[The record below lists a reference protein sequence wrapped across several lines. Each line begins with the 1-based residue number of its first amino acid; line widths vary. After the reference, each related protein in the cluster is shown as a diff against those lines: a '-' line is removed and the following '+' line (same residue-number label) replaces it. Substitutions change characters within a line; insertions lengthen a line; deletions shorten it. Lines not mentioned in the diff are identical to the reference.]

1 MQKPDLRSSFPR
13 LTNNSRFSFLG
24 RTLRFFSSLGNLVT
38 RFIFLEILSYWLE
51 EKMTLNELET
61 SLKLPSL
68 FEGCYDSK
76 SGVPEFKILIDG
88 KWRKSVGGNTID
100 VSSPIDGALVARV
113 QSGVALDA
121 DAAVNSAYASRK
133 KIRDIPAIDR
143 INILN
148 RARHIIQDNR
158 ELFVRTLVAEAGK
171 TPESAQGEV
180 RASLNR
186 IKMTME
192 EARSIFGE
200 YVPGDWSEDT
210 VAKFALVIHEPLGVI
225 TCITPFNYPL
235 FSLVAKVIPALV
247 SGNSIVIKPAT
258 DDPLSSI
265 LLSRVLQESGIPEG
279 VVNLVT
285 GRGREV
291 GDTLVG
297 HRLVSMV
304 TLTGSTETG
313 RHVARMSAMKKLHL
327 ELGGKGSAVVA
338 DDADLTLASKK
349 ILEGALKFSGQRCDA
364 ISRVL
369 PFEKIHEELVAQ
381 IMKDIIHWKL
391 GDPRSEGITMGP
403 LINEAAAERVQLLV
417 DDAVSE
423 GALLL
428 QGGTHNGAYFQPT
441 VLDNV
446 SLEAKIA
453 WEETF
458 GPVVVFIPVK
468 DLDEAIKIVNE
479 SPYGLDSCIFTESF
493 YTAWKA
499 AKSFEE
505 GSVAINDAPAHG
517 VGYFPFGGNKDS
529 GLGREGVG
537 HSIDE
542 MTRLKTIQFNLA
554 PAGLG
559 KVRQQSRM

>member
-1 MQKPDLRSSFPR
+1 MIEVK
-13 LTNNSRFSFLG
+13 
-24 RTLRFFSSLGNLVT
+24 
-38 RFIFLEILSYWLE
+38 
-51 EKMTLNELET
+51 
-61 SLKLPSL
+61 
-68 FEGCYDSK
+68 
-76 SGVPEFKILIDG
+76 
-88 KWRKSVGGNTID
+88 
-100 VSSPIDGALVARV
+100 SPIDRSLIARV
-113 QSGVALDA
+113 QSGTTSDA
-121 DAAVNSAYASRK
+121 DEAVQSAYAARK

-148 RARHIIQDNR
+148 RARHVIQDNR
-158 ELFVRTLVAEAGK
+158 ESFVNTLVAEAGK
-171 TPESAQGEV
+171 TPESAEGEV
-180 RASLNR
+180 RAALNR

-225 TCITPFNYPL
+225 ACITPFNYPL
-235 FSLVAKVIPALV
+235 FSLMAKVIPALV
-247 SGNSIVIKPAT
+247 SGNSVVIKPAT

-265 LLSRVLQESGIPEG
+265 LLSRVLQHSGIPDG

-285 GRGREV
+285 GHGKEV
-291 GDTLVG
+291 GDTLVS
-297 HRLVSMV
+297 HKLVSMV

-313 RHVARMSAMKKLHL
+313 KHVAKVSDMKKLHL

-338 DDADLTLASKK
+338 DDADIYLASKK

-369 PFEKIHEELVAQ
+369 PFEKIHVALVVQ
-381 IMKDIIHWKL
+381 LMKDLSHWKL
-391 GDPRSEGITMGP
+391 GDPRKEGITMGP
-403 LINEAAAERVQLLV
+403 LINEDAANRVQQLV
-417 DDAVSE
+417 DDAVSR
-423 GALLL
+423 GAKLLR
-428 QGGTHNGAYFQPT
+428 GGSHKGTYFEPT
-441 VLDNV
+441 ILDDVPLN
-446 SLEAKIA
+446 AKIA

-458 GPVVVFIPVK
+458 GPVVTLIPVK
-468 DLDEAIKIVNE
+468 DLDAAIRIVNE
-479 SPYGLDSCIFTESF
+479 SHYGLDSCIFTESF

-505 GSVAINDAPAHG
+505 GSVAVNDAPAHG

-529 GLGREGVG
+529 GLGREGIG

-559 KVRQQSRM
+559 KVRQKGKM

>member
-1 MQKPDLRSSFPR
+1 MKADLDQI
-13 LTNNSRFSFLG
+13 
-24 RTLRFFSSLGNLVT
+24 V
-38 RFIFLEILSYWLE
+38 
-51 EKMTLNELET
+51 
-61 SLKLPSL
+61 KLPPV
-68 FEGCYDSK
+68 FDGCYTTS
-76 SGVPEFKILIDG
+76 SAGIPEFKILVNG
-88 KWRKSVGGNTID
+88 EWRQSSGGSLID
-100 VSSPIDGALVARV
+100 VKSPIDRILIARV
-113 QSGVALDA
+113 QSGTASDA
-121 DAAVNSAYASRK
+121 DEAVNSAYDSRK

-143 INILN
+143 INLLN
-148 RARHIIQDNR
+148 RARHIIQENR
-158 ELFVRTLVAEAGK
+158 GAFVRTLVAEAGK
-171 TPESAQGEV
+171 TPESAEGEV

-186 IKMTME
+186 IKLTMQ

-247 SGNSIVIKPAT
+247 SGNSVVIKPAT

-265 LLSRVLQESGIPEG
+265 LLSKVLQYSGVPDG
-279 VVNLVT
+279 AVNLVT
-285 GRGREV
+285 GHGRDV
-291 GDTLVG
+291 GDTIVS
-297 HRLVSMV
+297 HKLVSMI

-313 RHVARMSAMKKLHL
+313 KHVAKVSDMKKLHL

-338 DDADLTLASKK
+338 DDADLALASKK

-369 PFEKIHEELVAQ
+369 PFEKIHAALVAKL
-381 IMKDIIHWKL
+381 MKDLANWKL
-391 GDPRSEGITMGP
+391 GDPRKDGITMGP
-403 LINEAAAERVQLLV
+403 LINEEAASRVQLLV
-417 DDAVSE
+417 DDAVSK
-423 GALLL
+423 GADLLH
-428 QGGTHNGAYFQPT
+428 GGSHNGTYFEPT

-446 SLEAKIA
+446 PLDAKIA

-458 GPVVVFIPVK
+458 GPVVTIIPVN
-468 DLDEAIKIVNE
+468 DLDAAIKIVND
-479 SPYGLDSCIFTESF
+479 SHYGLDSCIFTESF

-505 GSVAINDAPAHG
+505 GSVAVNDAPAHG

-537 HSIDE
+537 HSLDE

-559 KVRQQSRM
+559 KVRQKSKM

>member
-1 MQKPDLRSSFPR
+1 
-13 LTNNSRFSFLG
+13 LT
-24 RTLRFFSSLGNLVT
+24 
-38 RFIFLEILSYWLE
+38 
-51 EKMTLNELET
+51 ELDFET
-61 SLKLPSL
+61 IKLPSL
-68 FEGCYDSK
+68 FADCYRSREGI
-76 SGVPEFKILIDG
+76 PEFGMFIDG
-88 KWRKSVGGNTID
+88 KWSQATGGATID
-100 VSSPIDGALVARV
+100 VRSPIDGAVIARV
-113 QSGVALDA
+113 QSGTMDDA
-121 DAAVNSAYASRK
+121 DKAVNAAFVSRK

-148 RARHIIQDNR
+148 RARHIIEDNR
-158 ELFVRTLVAEAGK
+158 EFFVRTLVLEAGK
-171 TPESAQGEV
+171 APEAAQSEV
-180 RASLNR
+180 KASLNR

-200 YVPGDWSEDT
+200 YIPGDWSEDT

-247 SGNSIVIKPAT
+247 SGNAIVIKPAT
-258 DDPLSSI
+258 DDPISSI
-265 LLSRVLQESGIPEG
+265 LLTRVLQESGIPEG

-285 GRGREV
+285 GHGREV
-291 GDTLVG
+291 GDTLVS
-297 HRLVSMV
+297 HKLVSMI

-313 RHVARMSAMKKLHL
+313 KHIARMSDMKKLHL

-338 DDADLTLASKK
+338 EDADLSLASKK

-369 PFEKIHEELVAQ
+369 AFE
-381 IMKDIIHWKL
+381 IIHDTLISKILKDFEQWKL
-391 GDPRSEGITMGP
+391 GDPRVEGNNMGP
-403 LINEAAAERVQLLV
+403 LINENAAERVQLLV
-417 DDAVSE
+417 DDAVSK
-423 GALLL
+423 GAKLLR
-428 QGGTHNGAYFQPT
+428 GGKHRGAYFEPT
-441 VLDNV
+441 ILDNV
-446 SLEAKIA
+446 PLEAKIS

-458 GPVVVFIPVK
+458 GPVVTIIPVK
-468 DLDEAIKIVNE
+468 DLDAAIKIVND
-479 SPYGLDSCIFTESF
+479 SRYGLDSCIFTQNF

-499 AKSFEE
+499 VKSFDE

-559 KVRQQSRM
+559 KVRQQLRM

>member
-1 MQKPDLRSSFPR
+1 MSV
-13 LTNNSRFSFLG
+13 TN
-24 RTLRFFSSLGNLVT
+24 
-38 RFIFLEILSYWLE
+38 LE
-51 EKMTLNELET
+51 KVM
-61 SLKLPSL
+61 KLPSL
-68 FEGCYDSK
+68 FEGCYTSRD
-76 SGVPEFKILIDG
+76 GVPEFKILVDG
-88 KWRKSVGGNTID
+88 KWRQSSGGATID
-100 VSSPIDGALVARV
+100 VKSPIDEALIARV
-113 QSGVALDA
+113 QSGTAGDA

-148 RARHIIQDNR
+148 RARHIIEVNR
-158 ELFVRTLVAEAGK
+158 DYFVKTLVVEAGK
-171 TPESAQGEV
+171 THESALGEV

-200 YVPGDWSEDT
+200 YIPGDWSEDT

-235 FSLVAKVIPALV
+235 FSLVAKVTPALV

-297 HRLVSMV
+297 HRLVSMI

-313 RHVARMSAMKKLHL
+313 KHVARMSEMKKLHL

-338 DDADLTLASKK
+338 DDADISLASKK

-369 PFEKIHEELVAQ
+369 AFEKIHDELMAQ
-381 IMKDIIHWKL
+381 LMKDVVHWKL
-391 GDPRSEGITMGP
+391 GDPREKGVTMGP
-403 LINEAAAERVQLLV
+403 LINEGAADRVQLLV
-417 DDAVSE
+417 DDAVSK
-423 GALLL
+423 GALRL
-428 QGGTHNGAYFQPT
+428 QGGTHHGAYFEPT

-446 SLEAKIA
+446 PLDAKIA

-458 GPVVVFIPVK
+458 GPVVVVIPVK
-468 DLDEAIKIVNE
+468 DLDAAIKIVNE
-479 SPYGLDSCIFTESF
+479 SRYGLDSCIFTESF

-559 KVRQQSRM
+559 KVRQQAKM

>member
-1 MQKPDLRSSFPR
+1 M
-13 LTNNSRFSFLG
+13 
-24 RTLRFFSSLGNLVT
+24 
-38 RFIFLEILSYWLE
+38 
-51 EKMTLNELET
+51 
-61 SLKLPSL
+61 KLPSL
-68 FEGCYDSK
+68 FEESYSTEKDGI
-76 SGVPEFKILIDG
+76 PEFKIFIDG
-88 KWRKSVGGNTID
+88 KWRLGAGGSTID
-100 VSSPIDGALVARV
+100 VRSPIDGAVIARV
-113 QSGVALDA
+113 QSGTASDA
-121 DAAVNSAYASRK
+121 DAAVNSAFASRK

-148 RARHIIQDNR
+148 HARHIIQENR
-158 ELFVRTLVAEAGK
+158 EYFVNTLVAEAGK
-171 TPESAQGEV
+171 TPESAEGEV
-180 RASLNR
+180 RASVNR

-235 FSLVAKVIPALV
+235 FSLVAKVTPALV
-247 SGNSIVIKPAT
+247 SGNSVVIKPAT

-265 LLSRVLQESGIPEG
+265 LLTRVLQESGIPDG
-279 VVNLVT
+279 VVNVVT

-291 GDTLVG
+291 GDTLVS

-313 RHVARMSAMKKLHL
+313 KHVAKVSDMKKLHL

-338 DDADLTLASKK
+338 DDADLKLASKK
-349 ILEGALKFSGQRCDA
+349 VLEGALKFSGQRCDA

-369 PFEKIHEELVAQ
+369 SFDKIHDELVAQ
-381 IMKDIIHWKL
+381 IMKDIVHWKL
-391 GDPRSEGITMGP
+391 GDPRSEGVTMGP
-403 LINEAAAERVQLLV
+403 LINEGAASRVQQLV
-417 DDAVSE
+417 DDAISK

-428 QGGTHNGAYFQPT
+428 QGGSHKGTYFEPT

-446 SLEAKIA
+446 PLDAKIA

-458 GPVVVFIPVK
+458 GPVVTIIPVK
-468 DLDEAIKIVNE
+468 DLDAAIKIVND
-479 SPYGLDSCIFTESF
+479 SRYGLDSCVFTENL

-559 KVRQQSRM
+559 KVRQQLKM